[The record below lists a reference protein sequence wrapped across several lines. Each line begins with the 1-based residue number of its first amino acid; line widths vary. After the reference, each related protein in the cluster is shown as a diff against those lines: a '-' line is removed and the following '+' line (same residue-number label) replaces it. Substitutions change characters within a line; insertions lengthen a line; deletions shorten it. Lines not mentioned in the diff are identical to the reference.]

1 MTVLDEARDAAKLY
15 PIVLEVVD
23 TGLAV
28 HFAYGLSE
36 KAAGIAA
43 AAGAQWEKAEEHY
56 RMAMRQAQELP
67 HKIEQPEVRRW
78 YTRMLIDRDG
88 PGDCDKARELR
99 PKPSSCTAG

>member
-1 MTVLDEARDAAKLY
+1 MLFSAIEGLTVLDEAREAAKLY
-15 PIVLEVVD
+15 PIVLEAVD
-23 TGLAV
+23 TDLAV
-28 HFAYGLSE
+28 HFAYGLWE

-78 YTRMLIDRDG
+78 YTR
-88 PGDCDKARELR
+88 C
-99 PKPSSCTAG
+99 SSTATAPATATRRANC